1 MLIIIIIPFI
11 METLQGKNQNITEL
25 DPTILIIVIF
35 VELGACW
42 ARPTLLARIILGVKS
57 ILGSRLDFTIPINLV
72 NCY

>member
-1 MLIIIIIPFI
+1 MVRLIFFKEVVINSVYFNYIFMLIIIIIPFI

-42 ARPTLLARIILGVKS
+42 ARPTL
-57 ILGSRLDFTIPINLV
+57 
-72 NCY
+72 

>member
-35 VELGACW
+35 VVFVEWGACW
-42 ARPTLLARIILGVKS
+42 ARPTL
-57 ILGSRLDFTIPINLV
+57 
-72 NCY
+72 

>member
-1 MLIIIIIPFI
+1 MVRLIFFKGVVINFVYFNYIFMLIIIIIPFI

-42 ARPTLLARIILGVKS
+42 ARPTL
-57 ILGSRLDFTIPINLV
+57 
-72 NCY
+72 